1 MRQGPAYLT
10 PLAVVLVLGLVA
22 TLSPIPKFLT
32 DKDVYEQ
39 MSREWVIPNCDDL
52 QCFRVL
58 VPITLGF
65 IPIGSGYLK
74 WRAYAVVCEA
84 VAAVLMGRWVRML
97 GASHRASQQVTWLT
111 ALGAG
116 SLYTLFDPFTADP
129 LMHAMGPLLM
139 VLLFGG
145 WILTAALVAAAG
157 VFGKEFAAVPLF
169 VAGVTW
175 LQQRRIAHSVR
186 ALVAF
191 GCVVAIWSAWQLSSR
206 AVWNYA
212 PVQHSGKLL
221 EGAFLAFWLAN
232 IGPALAVVSIAA
244 AFGALWILWPA
255 GVAWGT
261 RELRQLTVAAM
272 LPLLF
277 FNYVQQPDRALWNF
291 AFAVMPAAAVVL
303 DRIPAALGWLLVAVQ
318 ALLNLRIGAQLP
330 FVPPVRATLVAA
342 MALGLVIV
350 WRAWSAIDTS
360 PAPHKAVPYT
370 S

>member
-1 MRQGPAYLT
+1 MAIVKTFLLLVTSLG
-10 PLAVVLVLGLVA
+10 AVA
-22 TLSPIPKFLT
+22 FLSPIPTFLT

-39 MSREWVIPNCDDL
+39 MSREWVIQDCDDL
-52 QCFRVL
+52 QCFRIL
-58 VPITLGF
+58 VPWTLGL
-65 IPIGSGYLK
+65 IPGGAGYLK

-84 VAAVLMGRWVRML
+84 LAAVLMGRWVRML
-97 GASHRASQQVTWLT
+97 GAGPRAALQVTWLT

-116 SLYTLFDPFTADP
+116 SLYTLFDPFTSDP

-139 VLLFGG
+139 LLLFGG
-145 WILTAALVAAAG
+145 RILAAAIVAAVG

-175 LQQRRIAHSVR
+175 LQQRRMPQAGR
-186 ALVAF
+186 ALLAF
-191 GCVVAIWSAWQLSSR
+191 AGVVAMWGVWQLSSR
-206 AVWNYA
+206 SLWNYS

-221 EGAFLAFWLAN
+221 EGAFLAFWLAS
-232 IGPALAVVSIAA
+232 IGPTLAIVSIAA

-261 RELRQLTVAAM
+261 RELRSLTVAAM
-272 LPLLF
+272 VPLLF

-291 AFAVMPAAAVVL
+291 AFAVMPAVAVVL
-303 DRIPAALGWLLVAVQ
+303 DRIPSALGWCLVAVQ

-342 MALGLVIV
+342 VVVGLIVV
-350 WRAWSAIDTS
+350 WRTRSAPPS
-360 PAPHKAVPYT
+360 RLSAA
-370 S
+370 

>member
-1 MRQGPAYLT
+1 VT
-10 PLAVVLVLGLVA
+10 PVAVALVLALVA
-22 TLSPIPKFLT
+22 ALAPMPAFLT

-39 MSREWVIPNCDDL
+39 MSREWVIQNCDDL

-58 VPITLGF
+58 VPITLGL
-65 IPIGSGYLK
+65 IPIGSGYVK
-74 WRAYAVVCEA
+74 WRAYAVLCET

-97 GASHRASQQVTWLT
+97 GASPRTSRQVTWLT

-129 LMHAMGPLLM
+129 LMHAMGPSLM

-145 WILTAALVAAAG
+145 WLLTAAFIAAVG

-175 LQQRRIAHSVR
+175 LQQRRITDAVR
-186 ALVAF
+186 VLLAF
-191 GCVVAIWSAWQLSSR
+191 GGVVAIWSAWQLTSR
-206 AVWNYA
+206 TLWHYA

-221 EGAFLAFWLAN
+221 EGAFLAFWLSN
-232 IGPALAVVSIAA
+232 IGATLAVVSIAA

-255 GVAWGT
+255 GVALGT
-261 RELRQLTVAAM
+261 RELRQLSIPAIVALVA
-272 LPLLF
+272 F
-277 FNYVQQPDRALWNF
+277 IYVQQPDRALWNF

-303 DRIPAALGWLLVAVQ
+303 DRIPSLLGWLLVIAQ
-318 ALLNLRIGAQLP
+318 ALVNLRIGAQLP
-330 FVPPVRATLVAA
+330 FAPAVRVTLVAA

-350 WRAWSAIDTS
+350 WRAWSA
-360 PAPHKAVPYT
+360 PHKQLAYT

>member
-1 MRQGPAYLT
+1 MTSPPAAFVT
-10 PLAVVLVLGLVA
+10 PVAVVLVLGLVA
-22 TLSPIPKFLT
+22 ALSPVPKFLT
-32 DKDVYEQ
+32 DKDTYEQ

-65 IPIGSGYLK
+65 IPIGAGYLK
-74 WRAYAVVCEA
+74 WRTFAVVCEA
-84 VAAVLMGRWVRML
+84 AAAVLMGRWVRML
-97 GASHRASQQVTWLT
+97 GASHHASLQVTWLT

-116 SLYTLFDPFTADP
+116 SVYTLFDPFTADP

-175 LQQRRIAHSVR
+175 LQQRRFAHGVR
-186 ALVAF
+186 ALAAF
-191 GCVVAIWSAWQLSSR
+191 AGVLATWSAWQLAMR
-206 AVWNYA
+206 TWWHYA

-221 EGAFLAFWLAN
+221 EGAFLAFWLDN
-232 IGPALAVVSIAA
+232 IGPALAIVSIAA
-244 AFGALWILWPA
+244 AFGGLWILWPV

-261 RELRQLTVAAM
+261 RGLRQLTSAAM

-291 AFAVMPAAAVVL
+291 AFALMPAVAVVL
-303 DRIPAALGWLLVAVQ
+303 DRIPTGLGWLLVGVQ

-330 FVPPVRATLVAA
+330 FAPPIRVTLVAA
-342 MALGLVIV
+342 MALALVIV
-350 WRAWSAIDTS
+350 WRAWSA
-360 PAPHKAVPYT
+360 PAKSAVPA
-370 S
+370 

>member
-1 MRQGPAYLT
+1 MMRQPAAFVT
-10 PLAVVLVLGLVA
+10 PAAIVLVLGLVA
-22 TLSPIPKFLT
+22 ALSPIPAFLT

-58 VPITLGF
+58 VPMALGV
-65 IPIGSGYLK
+65 IPFGAGYLK

-84 VAAVLMGRWVRML
+84 LAAVLMGRWVQML
-97 GASHRASQQVTWLT
+97 GASPRAATQVTWLT

-145 WILTAALVAAAG
+145 WILTATLLAAIG

-175 LQQRRIAHSVR
+175 LQQRRIAHGVR

-191 GCVVAIWSAWQLSSR
+191 ACVLAIWSAWQLSSR
-206 AVWNYA
+206 ALWHYA

-221 EGAFLAFWLAN
+221 DGAFLAFWLAN
-232 IGPALAVVSIAA
+232 ISPALAVVSIAA
-244 AFGALWILWPA
+244 AFGALWVLWPA
-255 GVAWGT
+255 GVASGT
-261 RELRQLTVAAM
+261 RELRQLTVAVL

-277 FNYVQQPDRALWNF
+277 FIYVQQPDRALWNF
-291 AFAVMPAAAVVL
+291 AFAVMPAVAVML
-303 DRIPAALGWLLVAVQ
+303 DRIPAALGWSLVVVQ
-318 ALLNLRIGAQLP
+318 ALLSLRIGAQLA

-342 MALGLVIV
+342 VALGLVII
-350 WRAWSAIDTS
+350 WRAWSGNGS
-360 PAPHKAVPYT
+360 APHKGVPYT

>member
-1 MRQGPAYLT
+1 MKPWMFVVAV
-10 PLAVVLVLGLVA
+10 AVVLIPIA
-22 TLSPIPKFLT
+22 AASPIRANMS
-32 DKDVYEQ
+32 DKDIYEQ
-39 MSREWVIPNCDDL
+39 ISRDWIIPNCPDL

-97 GASHRASQQVTWLT
+97 GASHRASLQVTWLT

-145 WILTAALVAAAG
+145 WIWPATLVAAVG

-175 LQQRRIAHSVR
+175 LQQRRIAHGVR

-191 GCVVAIWSAWQLSSR
+191 ACVLAIWSAWQISSR
-206 AVWNYA
+206 ALWHYA

-221 EGAFLAFWLAN
+221 DGAFLAFWLAN
-232 IGPALAVVSIAA
+232 ISPALAVVSIAA

-272 LPLLF
+272 LPLAC

-291 AFAVMPAAAVVL
+291 AFAVMPAVAVVL
-303 DRIPAALGWLLVAVQ
+303 DRIPAALGWSLVVVQ
-318 ALLNLRIGAQLP
+318 ALLNLRIGAQLA
-330 FVPPVRATLVAA
+330 FVPPVRVTLVAA
-342 MALGLVIV
+342 VALALVIV
-350 WRAWSAIDTS
+350 WRAWSHPAS
-360 PAPHKAVPYT
+360 APHQGAPYI